1 VDDILV
7 QQRDIGKLWGAME
20 KTNGDVRELR
30 VALVG
35 IDGSNG
41 LRGELREFIERY
53 TREYSVRLGEL
64 ENRVEEGIAYGK
76 HLYEVERHQPGA
88 CIGKAALDAYVAGI
102 ETKERRTTDLSIE
115 IGKSRRA
122 MLAAILVAVI
132 TSMTSL
138 AVALISKGGTS

>member
-1 VDDILV
+1 MDDTMV

-20 KTNGDVRELR
+20 RTNGDVRELR

-35 IDGSNG
+35 LHGDNG
-41 LRGELREFIERY
+41 LRGELRAFMDKFENDHGA
-53 TREYSVRLGEL
+53 RLQAVEA
-64 ENRVEEGIAYGK
+64 RVEEGIDYGK

>member
-1 VDDILV
+1 VSADID

-20 KTNGDVRELR
+20 RTNGDVRELR

-35 IDGSNG
+35 LHGDNG
-41 LRGELREFIERY
+41 LRGELRAFMDKFENDHGA
-53 TREYSVRLGEL
+53 RLQAVEA
-64 ENRVEEGIAYGK
+64 RVEEGIDYGK
-76 HLYEVERHQPGA
+76 HLYEVARHQPGA

>member
-1 VDDILV
+1 VDDILI

-30 VALVG
+30 VAIVG
-35 IDGSNG
+35 LNGDNG
-41 LRGELREFIERY
+41 LRGELRAFIERF
-53 TREYSVRLGEL
+53 ESDHSLRLQAVEA
-64 ENRVEEGIAYGK
+64 RVEEGIEYGK

-88 CIGKAALDAYVAGI
+88 CIGKAALDAYVAEI

-138 AVALISKGGTS
+138 AVALISKGGTT